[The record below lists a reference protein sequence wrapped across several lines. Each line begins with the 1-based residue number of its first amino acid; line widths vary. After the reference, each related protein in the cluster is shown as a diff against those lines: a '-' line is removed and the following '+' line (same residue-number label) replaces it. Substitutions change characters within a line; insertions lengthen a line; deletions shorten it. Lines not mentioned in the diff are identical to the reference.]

1 MRPRLL
7 LATCIAGVVAC
18 LPAVAQQKQDR
29 SQGPDNLVTIITS
42 ENAQTQLMG
51 MVLTMQS
58 IKAGAA
64 AHVLLCGPGGD
75 LALKD
80 APASATAEQPPKS
93 MSPQGLM
100 QQIMEAGG
108 TVEVCA
114 IYLPGRGEDASV
126 LLDGITA
133 AAPDAMAARL
143 MSPSTRVLSF

>member
-1 MRPRLL
+1 MRILPV
-7 LATCIAGVVAC
+7 LAVCAAAATA
-18 LPAVAQQKQDR
+18 LPAAAQQNNMQ
-29 SQGPDNLVTIITS
+29 QGPDNLVTVITS

-58 IKAGAA
+58 IKAGTP
-64 AHVLLCGPGGD
+64 AHMLLCGPGGD
-75 LALKD
+75 LALRD
-80 APASATAEQPPKS
+80 APDSATAGQPPMD

-100 QQIMEAGG
+100 QQIMKAGG

-114 IYLPGRGEDASV
+114 IYLPGMGADASV

-143 MSPSTRVLSF
+143 MAPMTRVLSF